1 MSTYKDIQGNLIPVL
16 SSDPSNLEFGDIWY
30 NSTSS
35 SLKAYQYVSVWST
48 GANYPQGLAALGGA
62 GTQTAGLAF
71 GGQFNSP
78 PNVLRPRNIANK
90 YDGTSYSA
98 TGSLGTARRLLGGF
112 GTQTAAVATGGTTGP
127 GNSVASTE
135 NFTGT
140 SWAASGNLP
149 YVKSNAN
156 QKTYGTQTAGVML
169 GSSGGFPYPSPPYGI
184 TTLNYN
190 GSSWSTGVSLPAN
203 FGPAAS
209 KQGFGTQTAGV
220 AINQG
225 PNGLGTSVEFNGSTW
240 GSTAYSNVMHFDG
253 HTSGTQTA
261 GLYATGTA
269 GGRSYTLI
277 ASETYDG
284 TTWSNAGNCN
294 TGRSQ
299 MASAGASPSSL
310 SLMMAGS
317 PSNNTNGGSTAT
329 EEWEQAIKTVT
340 FTSS

>member
-1 MSTYKDIQGNLIPVL
+1 MSTYKNIQGNLIPVL

-30 NSTSS
+30 NSTSG

-48 GANYPQGLAALGGA
+48 GANYPQSVAGLGGA
-62 GTQTAGLAF
+62 GTQTAGLGF
-71 GGQFNSP
+71 GGQLNVP
-78 PNVLRPRNIANK
+78 PNIARPRNLTVK
-90 YDGTSYSA
+90 YDGTSYST
-98 TGSLGTARRLLGGF
+98 TGSLGTARRLIGGF
-112 GTQTAAVATGGTTGP
+112 GTQTAAVAHGGTTGP
-127 GNSVASTE
+127 GLISAATE

-149 YVKSNAN
+149 YGNPISN
-156 QKTYGTQTAGVML
+156 QRSYGTQTAGVML
-169 GSSGGFPYPSPPYGI
+169 GTLGPSPTTNPLYGI

-203 FGPAAS
+203 FGPNS
-209 KQGFGTQTAGV
+209 PRNGFGTQTAGL

-225 PNGLGTSVEFNGSTW
+225 SNQLGTSVEFNGSTW
-240 GSTAYSNVMHFDG
+240 GNTAYANAIHTEG

-261 GLYATGTA
+261 GLLATGSQ

-299 MASAGASPSSL
+299 MGSAGASPSSL

-317 PSNNTNGGSTAT
+317 SSNSTNGGSTAT